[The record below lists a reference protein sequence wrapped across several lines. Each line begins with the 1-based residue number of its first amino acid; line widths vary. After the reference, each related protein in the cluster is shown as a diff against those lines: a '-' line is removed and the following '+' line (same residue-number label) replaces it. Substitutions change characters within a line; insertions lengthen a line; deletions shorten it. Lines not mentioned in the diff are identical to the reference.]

1 MPCLDPA
8 LGDEDRRENMDLMDH
23 ELAHIRIIVTK
34 KRRTRVL
41 VNKGVADQMTLA
53 ASRGAGGHEM
63 ANLTTEESLE
73 KENLGYRCGG
83 ACDSVEYR

>member
-8 LGDEDRRENMDLMDH
+8 LGDEDRRENMDM
-23 ELAHIRIIVTK
+23 RIIVTK